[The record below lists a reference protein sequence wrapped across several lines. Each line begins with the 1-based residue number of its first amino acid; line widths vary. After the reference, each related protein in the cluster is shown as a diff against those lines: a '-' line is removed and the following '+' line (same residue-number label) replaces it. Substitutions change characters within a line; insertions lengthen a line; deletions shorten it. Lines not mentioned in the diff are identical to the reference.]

1 MKIATYT
8 YAMITYEGNAEIQ
21 LTQQSQNV
29 YFLGKPISAE
39 GNLVSTD
46 RLGSVRSGGP
56 GGLGYQAQYP
66 YGVEY
71 SLTANDREKYATYT
85 RDSATGFDYAVNRYY
100 ASQWGRFLSPDPYAG
115 SSDPS
120 NPQSWNLYPYVGG
133 DPVNSSDPS
142 GLFGLPPYGPGGP
155 VWPGGGGEGFGT
167 NPVGGSW
174 GFGFGGGYGCY
185 DPSLLGNP
193 YGGDS
198 GLPPWTFGLAQ
209 MWCGPGVL
217 PFLGAG
223 AGSGGGPDP
232 QALLDA
238 RIDNLGNCT
247 RILGGASASEFLK
260 VADTI
265 TYFNGAPGAPGSGQT
280 QNAVSGNGSSL
291 TLAATVKYDVAD
303 TLNNAQGNPIPYV
316 VLGRDFYN
324 DPTVSQPNVL
334 LHEALHVALS
344 VGDPGLKTY
353 LSQFGFVNG
362 YGGAGGT
369 DDITLWLKADCP
381 SQKQ

>member
-1 MKIATYT
+1 
-8 YAMITYEGNAEIQ
+8 ITYEGNAEIQ

-71 SLTANDREKYATYT
+71 SPPTANDREKYATYT

-142 GLFGLPPYGPGGP
+142 GLFGIPPYGPGGP
-155 VWPGGGGEGFGT
+155 VWPGGGGEGFGI
-167 NPVGGSW
+167 NPFGPSW

-209 MWCGPGVL
+209 MWCAPGVL

-223 AGSGGGPDP
+223 AGM
-232 QALLDA
+232 
-238 RIDNLGNCT
+238 
-247 RILGGASASEFLK
+247 GGASANQS
-260 VADTI
+260 
-265 TYFNGAPGAPGSGQT
+265 
-280 QNAVSGNGSSL
+280 
-291 TLAATVKYDVAD
+291 
-303 TLNNAQGNPIPYV
+303 
-316 VLGRDFYN
+316 
-324 DPTVSQPNVL
+324 
-334 LHEALHVALS
+334 ALS
-344 VGDPGLKTY
+344 QARKDVTKTAGDGRGTWLLQPVDQVHQP
-353 LSQFGFVNG
+353 QFRHKLG
-362 YGGAGGT
+362 
-369 DDITLWLKADCP
+369 
-381 SQKQ
+381 